1 MLAEFEEAPALPQ
14 QFFLDFLFV
23 FGFAFSSFLPV
34 KGLSLAKLLSRSKG
48 GSNKSH
54 QHLLQISFVLSTEEC
69 IECEQRP
76 SDGFAESLTALF
88 LDEDAD
94 DKESL

>member
-14 QFFLDFLFV
+14 QFFLDFLF
-23 FGFAFSSFLPV
+23 SSFLLV
-34 KGLSLAKLLSRSKG
+34 KGLSLAKLLSSSKA

-54 QHLLQISFVLSTEEC
+54 QHLLQISLVVSTEEC

-88 LDEDAD
+88 LHEDAD